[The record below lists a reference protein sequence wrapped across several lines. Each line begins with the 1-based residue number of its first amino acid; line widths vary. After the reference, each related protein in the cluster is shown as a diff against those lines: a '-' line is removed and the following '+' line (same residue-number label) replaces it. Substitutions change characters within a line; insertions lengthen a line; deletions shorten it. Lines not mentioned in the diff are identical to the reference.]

1 MSDPKTIWI
10 ASYPKSGNTW
20 LRAMVTGLTGEE
32 HELDVNALDGGL
44 IASSRDHIESWIGF
58 ASSDLTTDE
67 LDRIRPLCDAAFDRG
82 LDEVCFRKIH
92 DALLSASDRA
102 PIVPGNRTRGAVYIV
117 RDPRDVAVSYAHHT
131 GKSQEWAVAELA
143 NPAASLLGQPGAHVG
158 QVRMRLGTW
167 SEHVREWTR
176 HDLFPVLVVRYEDL
190 SADPRAE
197 LARVA
202 RFAGIDA
209 DDDRVAAA
217 VRAARF
223 DALRDQET
231 RTGYHAAPFPDR
243 AFFRRGQV
251 GAWRD
256 ELAPELAAQVEHDH
270 AEVMSELGYELD
282 APTRAAGLAS
292 SARGAGL
299 LN

>member
-1 MSDPKTIWI
+1 MNDPKTIWI

-20 LRAMVTGLTGEE
+20 LRAMLMGLTGEE
-32 HELDVNALDGGL
+32 HRLDVNALDGGL
-44 IASSRDHIESWIGF
+44 IASSRDHIERWIGF
-58 ASSDLTTDE
+58 ASGDLTIEE
-67 LDRIRPLCDAAFDRG
+67 LDRIRPLCDAAFDRA
-82 LDEVCFRKIH
+82 LEEVYFRKTH
-92 DALLSASDRA
+92 DALLSSSDRA
-102 PIVPGNRTRGAVYIV
+102 PIVPADRTRGAIYVV

-131 GKSQEWAVAELA
+131 GKSPEWAAAELA
-143 NPAASLLGQPGAHVG
+143 NPAASLLGQPGAHAG

-176 HDLFPVLVVRYEDL
+176 HDLFPVLVVRYEDM

-202 RFAGIDA
+202 RFAEIDA
-209 DDDRVAAA
+209 DAERVAAA

-223 DALRDQET
+223 DALRDQEA
-231 RTGYHAAPFPDR
+231 RTGYHAGPFPDR

-256 ELAPELAAQVEHDH
+256 ELAPELAAQIERDH
-270 AEVMSELGYELD
+270 AEVMSEHGYELE
-282 APTRAAGLAS
+282 APTR
-292 SARGAGL
+292 GAGFASTR
-299 LN
+299 